1 MKLTSLLVALIP
13 MSLLLKLPAYAQ
25 IKSTGDADYLL
36 GTWIGMTARIVN
48 DTIQPERHSVSWR
61 IHKIDMKKNQLEM
74 TEFYHKLFAH
84 DSNSI
89 ERPRKVYSARLVD
102 KSLFIEL
109 KDIKIDTTF
118 TLKLS
123 PKMMQEF
130 QTLQNEKGELVIRN
144 EQVVFFLSR
153 INSDT
158 TNFLPKDQRQKITV
172 DVLPP
177 PPIPHKKQ

>member
-1 MKLTSLLVALIP
+1 
-13 MSLLLKLPAYAQ
+13 
-25 IKSTGDADYLL
+25 
-36 GTWIGMTARIVN
+36 
-48 DTIQPERHSVSWR
+48 
-61 IHKIDMKKNQLEM
+61 MKKNQLEM

-89 ERPRKVYSARLVD
+89 ERPRKVYSTRLVD